1 MPQIRHSWG
10 RTSRTPARASI
21 RRRVAVAA
29 AVWLAAAPAA
39 HATLGG
45 ARDGVDRDQAS
56 LAASLSS
63 TAATTHT
70 VHALTLANG
79 VVAREFIG
87 ASGVVFAVTWHGPAR
102 PDLRQLLGSYF
113 NTLQADNA
121 PRAGRRTRAPLAVNR
136 SDFVVESGGHSGA
149 FWGVAFLPKMAPA
162 GFSASALAASR

>member
-1 MPQIRHSWG
+1 MPQTRDSWG
-10 RTSRTPARASI
+10 RASRAG
-21 RRRVAVAA
+21 AVAA
-29 AVWLAAAPAA
+29 TAAFWLGLAPAA

-45 ARDGVDRDQAS
+45 ARDSVDRDRASLSAS
-56 LAASLSS
+56 LAS
-63 TAATTHT
+63 TAAATHT

-136 SDFVVESGGHSGA
+136 ADFVVESGGHSGA
-149 FWGVAFLPKMAPA
+149 FWGVAFLPKLAPA
-162 GFSASALAASR
+162 GFSASALAASQ